1 MPAYAELAP
10 CDLWKRAEKVVTVD
24 VRAPHEFVGPLGHI
38 EGSRLQPM
46 EFLGEFLR
54 SFPAEKPVVFVC
66 RSGRR
71 SGVACERAVERGL
84 RDVAN
89 LVGGMIAWNEA
100 ELPIAKQEPIS
111 LDGLIEGIVVWLA
124 QVSGLDEEA
133 ARTRMDSHLSRA
145 EIRFAAPEASRVERM
160 LASLERELA
169 CDAPPPDL
177 RVAFDSFR
185 ESLARLGELR

>member
-1 MPAYAELAP
+1 MSAYTELAP
-10 CDLWKRAEKVVTVD
+10 CDLWERAERVDTVD

-38 EGSRLQPM
+38 VGSRLLPM

-54 SFPAEKPVVFVC
+54 SFPAEAPVVFVC

-84 RDVAN
+84 RDVGN

-100 ELPIAKQEPIS
+100 KLPIVKSEPVS
-111 LDGLIEGIVVWLA
+111 LDGLIEGVVVWLA
-124 QVSGLDEEA
+124 QVFQLDEET
-133 ARTRMDSHLSRA
+133 ARTRIDSHFSLAGNRHV
-145 EIRFAAPEASRVERM
+145 APEASRVERM
-160 LASLERELA
+160 LTSLEREMT

-177 RVAFDSFR
+177 RVTFDSFR
-185 ESLARLGELR
+185 DSLAHLEELR